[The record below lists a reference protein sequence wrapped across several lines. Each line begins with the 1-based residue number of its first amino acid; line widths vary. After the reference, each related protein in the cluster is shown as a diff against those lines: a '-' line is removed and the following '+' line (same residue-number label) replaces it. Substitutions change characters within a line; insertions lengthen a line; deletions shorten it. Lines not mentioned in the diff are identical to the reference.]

1 MTHKSSDVISKQVRD
16 HTDRQNSGRAA
27 LLYLSLAA
35 AVGIAFVF
43 DERVMAVVRP
53 IEDSAFANFLD
64 HTLRWL
70 GDGRFQV
77 PALLALLAVGLRLDR
92 RLTRASGYG
101 LLAFLI
107 SGGIA
112 NALKLLVHRARPWRT
127 VPPPESW
134 SGYLHL
140 PEFHSFPSGDTS
152 TTFALAVTLGGWFPR
167 LRGALLAVAV
177 MVGLA
182 RILVGGHYPSDVFAG
197 ALLGIAV
204 GHLVNRLAD
213 RRGARRLSSA
223 PTDPAVESVTLKRAR
238 RAALAALLLGVAIIF
253 LAGLGWLPLVER
265 DEALY
270 AEAAREMLA
279 SGDWITPRVNGV
291 AFLEKPPLY
300 YWLAAASYRL
310 FDVSPFAARLPSALS
325 AILTV
330 MLTFAVGS
338 RVWGWRAGLLAGIA
352 LATSLQMALI
362 GRLGIMDA
370 PLALLTFLALLCYVS
385 WRQRGAASAA
395 AGFGALIGLAVLL
408 KGLAGGLAVGVAL
421 LHLLLQV
428 ARGYR
433 PRLSGSSARAG
444 FAAVGAFAMVAAPW
458 FVAMAGRHGETFAE
472 TFFVRQHWQRIASPL
487 QGHGGSIAFYL
498 ALIAIT
504 FFPWVVFLP
513 KAMSERAHRATEARN
528 LWHSLCVVWIGSALV
543 AFSVI
548 GTKLPGYVTPLFPP
562 MALLVGVEL
571 DRRMRAPGRA
581 TWIAVAAV
589 GLLLAGAVSLLP
601 LLGATLGAR
610 VGASQEA
617 WRLVVPSA
625 LWAGACVGIALGA
638 LLGASGRP
646 ASGIRVMAGGQMVAV
661 AVVLVGF
668 LPVLSPYLGGA
679 TATLTGIAR
688 AELGGRQLV
697 LYDTYPEAAA
707 FELERPLLSFER
719 EQTAEVYAAL
729 RAGPTFV
736 IAPKRARHL
745 WRGLPVRR
753 VWTSGDRMLLEIE
766 GAEKSGSRHRSRAR
780 D

>member
-1 MTHKSSDVISKQVRD
+1 MTRKSSHASSKHVP
-16 HTDRQNSGRAA
+16 DRTGRKRLGRTA
-27 LLYLSLAA
+27 LLYLSLAV
-35 AVGIAFVF
+35 AVGLAFIF
-43 DERVMAVVRP
+43 DERVMAVLRP

-77 PALLALLAVGLRLDR
+77 PALIALLAVGLRLDR

-101 LLAFLI
+101 LLAFFI
-107 SGGIA
+107 SGGVA
-112 NALKLLVHRARPWRT
+112 NAIKLLVHRARPWRT

-152 TTFALAVTLGGWFPR
+152 TTFALAVTLGSCFPR
-167 LRGALLAVAV
+167 LRGALLTVAV
-177 MVGLA
+177 MVGMA
-182 RILVGGHYPSDVFAG
+182 RVLVGGHYPSDVFAG
-197 ALLGIAV
+197 ALVGIAV
-204 GHLVNRLAD
+204 GHLVNRLAGP
-213 RRGARRLSSA
+213 RGRGGEEPQSA
-223 PTDPAVESVTLKRAR
+223 SAAGDRAR
-238 RAALAALLLGVAIIF
+238 AAALAALLLGVAIIF

-270 AEAAREMLA
+270 AEAAREMVV

-300 YWLAAASYRL
+300 YWMAGVSYQL
-310 FDVSPFAARLPSALS
+310 FRVSPFAARLPSAL
-325 AILTV
+325 AAVLTV
-330 MLTFAVGS
+330 MLVFAVGS

-362 GRLGIMDA
+362 GRLGLMDA
-370 PLALLTFLALLCYVS
+370 PLALLILMALLCYVS
-385 WRQRGAASAA
+385 WRKRGGALAA
-395 AGFGALIGLAVLL
+395 AGFGALLGLSVLL
-408 KGLAGGLAVGVAL
+408 KGLAGIIAAEVAVLHML
-421 LHLLLQV
+421 LGIV
-428 ARGYR
+428 RGHR
-433 PRLSGSSARAG
+433 MRFSASSALSAL
-444 FAAVGAFAMVAAPW
+444 AAVGAFALVAAPW
-458 FVAMAGRHGETFAE
+458 FAAMADRHGEIFLD
-472 TFFVRQHWQRIASPL
+472 TFFLQQHWQRISDPL
-487 QGHGGSIAFYL
+487 QGHGGSVGFYV

-513 KAMSERAHRATEARN
+513 KAMSERSHCETEPRN
-528 LWHSLCVVWIGSALV
+528 LWHSLCVVWIAFVLV
-543 AFSVI
+543 AFTLIS
-548 GTKLPGYVTPLFPP
+548 TKLPGYVTPLFPP

-589 GLLLAGAVSLLP
+589 GLVLAGLVGLLP
-601 LLGATLGAR
+601 LLGSSIGAR

-625 LWAGACVGIALGA
+625 LWAASCVGIALGA

-646 ASGIRVMAGGQMVAV
+646 ASGIRVMAGGQMAAV
-661 AVVLVGF
+661 AVVLVGI

-679 TATLTGIAR
+679 TATLTRIAR
-688 AELGGRQLV
+688 AELNGRRLV

-707 FELERPLLSFER
+707 FVLQRTVPAFEKEETEEL
-719 EQTAEVYAAL
+719 YAAL

-736 IAPKRARHL
+736 IAPKRAQHL

-766 GAEKSGSRHRSRAR
+766 GPGKG
-780 D
+780 